1 MEMRFRSR
9 GGYCNDR
16 SLLRIANSPTDDAGV
31 GKEAMRTLLA
41 TIATTLLGSANALAA
56 AGFSRRA
63 VLLVPS
69 VTTFSAPAF
78 AEAGNV
84 GTAAERIARS
94 GQNAEINSGDR
105 RCSSGVFLNFK
116 PGTCSPLGD
125 LYDAAA
131 MEAPQ
136 KEQDTM
142 DDLAASFMQRSSV
155 EQPAEEAAK
164 PRAAAVSMMAKQD
177 EPEEWKPP
185 AVFSAQ
191 NAGPWAI
198 LVLVG
203 TFHGV
208 ASRRPRAACGGRVR
222 GCWLRKVPGGGG
234 SGSERLVIA
243 ARSMKRYNFLL

>member
-1 MEMRFRSR
+1 
-9 GGYCNDR
+9 
-16 SLLRIANSPTDDAGV
+16 
-31 GKEAMRTLLA
+31 MRTLLA
-41 TIATTLLGSANALAA
+41 TIATTLLGTANALAA

-63 VLLVPS
+63 VLLVPAS

-116 PGTCSPLGD
+116 PGTCSPLGN

-142 DDLAASFMQRSSV
+142 DDLAASFMQRSTRV

-203 TFHGV
+203 TFQALLPIRDQLPVWLQDLIPIVLGRQAAPPGWV
-208 ASRRPRAACGGRVR
+208 APD
-222 GCWLRKVPGGGG
+222 W
-234 SGSERLVIA
+234 
-243 ARSMKRYNFLL
+243 FFW